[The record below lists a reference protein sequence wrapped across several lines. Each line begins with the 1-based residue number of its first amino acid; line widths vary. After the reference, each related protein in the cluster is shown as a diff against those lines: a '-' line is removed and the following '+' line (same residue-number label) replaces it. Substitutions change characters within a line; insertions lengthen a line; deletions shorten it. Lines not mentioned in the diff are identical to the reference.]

1 VFVAGDNTLG
11 SLPANDGC
19 DQVVVCGNDDSVSD
33 IHLGDSL
40 PDPDD
45 EGESGKETERF
56 AGKAH
61 GTEPCRYHN

>member
-1 VFVAGDNTLG
+1 LVAGHDAFRPLSAHHG
-11 SLPANDGC
+11 RDR
-19 DQVVVCGNDDSVSD
+19 VVVCGNDDGISD
-33 IHLGDSL
+33 IHLRDSL

-56 AGKAH
+56 AGKAY